1 MNNILYKQIDSN
13 KRKTVVIVLVF
24 FLFILAIGALFGYTF
39 YGSVLSGVIVS
50 GVIALVYILIMTM
63 NSSKIVM
70 KMNHAKEV
78 RTRDENTE
86 VWDAVEN
93 MAMVANIPMPKVYI
107 VEDMSPNA
115 FATGNSPKKG
125 AVAVTRGL
133 VNELD
138 KYELEGVIAHEVAHI
153 RNYDIRL
160 STIAI
165 ALVAV
170 VGILGDIAMRSM
182 FFGRSRRSNNNG
194 GGQIILIVVSLLL
207 VIIAPIVA
215 TIIQLALSRNRE
227 YLADASAVN
236 LTRNPDALV
245 GALEK
250 ISGTTKSVEE
260 ASQTTASIYFI
271 NPFRKKKKRS
281 KLFAT
286 HPPMEK
292 RIERIKQM

>member
-1 MNNILYKQIDSN
+1 MLYKQIDSN